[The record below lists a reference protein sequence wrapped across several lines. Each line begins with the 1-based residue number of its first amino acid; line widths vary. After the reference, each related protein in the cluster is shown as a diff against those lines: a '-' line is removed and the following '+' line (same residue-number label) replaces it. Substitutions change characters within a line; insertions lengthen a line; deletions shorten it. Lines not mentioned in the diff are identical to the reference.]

1 MPEKEKKTIL
11 VTGGSSGI
19 GLSIASLLVSA
30 GDAQLVSVSR
40 SREKVQR
47 ALKAHPELEK
57 KVDFY
62 LGDLSRPAD
71 CRALYAYLEKK
82 YGSLHALV
90 NNAAILSKGSMEE
103 MSYARWKETLD
114 VNLNAPFLLTK
125 TLLPL
130 LKKAKGGSIVNISS
144 IAGQK
149 PGTSVSYSVSKAG
162 LDMLTLFLAG
172 DLGPYGIRV
181 NAISPGLVQTPIHLD
196 NRVVKTESAYQQMLE
211 GAVERYPLGRIG
223 QPVDVAALAVFLL
236 SDQASWISG
245 AVIRVD
251 GGCSVY
257 NDLIPPKDPIR
268 NG

>member
-1 MPEKEKKTIL
+1 MPEKKKKTIL

-19 GLSIASLLVSA
+19 GLGIAALLTSA
-30 GDAQLVSVSR
+30 NDARVVSVSR
-40 SREKVQR
+40 SREKVER
-47 ALKAHPELEK
+47 ALEAQPELEK

-62 LGDLSRPAD
+62 LADLSRPAD
-71 CRALYAYLEKK
+71 CRALYAYLEEK
-82 YGSLHALV
+82 YGILHGLV
-90 NNAAILSKGSMEE
+90 NNAAILSKGSLEQ
-103 MSYARWKETLD
+103 MSYSRWKQTLD

-130 LKKAKGGSIVNISS
+130 LKKPPKASIVNISS

-196 NRVVKTESAYQQMLE
+196 NRVVNNESDYQQMLE
-211 GAVERYPLGRIG
+211 GAVGRYPLGRIG
-223 QPVDVAALAVFLL
+223 QPADVAGLAVFLL

-251 GGCSVY
+251 GGCCVY
-257 NDLIPPKDPIR
+257 NDLIPPK
-268 NG
+268 NQVAKA